1 MQCILKKVVLGSRA
15 VRGDA
20 NYWHHIGV
28 VVVAGN
34 TGAAVANR
42 LLLLKWLQLTEVVDT
57 RVDDDVTQLVLA
69 ALVTVAATV
78 IVMNVVA
85 TVTTATVVDIVG
97 NYGNG

>member
-20 NYWHHIGV
+20 YYWHHIGV

-57 RVDDDVTQLVLA
+57 RVDDDVAQFVLA
-69 ALVTVAATV
+69 ALVTVTATV

-85 TVTTATVVDIVG
+85 TVTTATVVDIVVD
-97 NYGNG
+97 YGSG

>member
-28 VVVAGN
+28 VVVAGS

-57 RVDDDVTQLVLA
+57 RVDDDVAQFVLA
-69 ALVTVAATV
+69 ALVTVTATV

-85 TVTTATVVDIVG
+85 TVTTATVVDIVVD
-97 NYGNG
+97 YGSG

>member
-42 LLLLKWLQLTEVVDT
+42 LLLLKWLKLTEVVDT

-85 TVTTATVVDIVG
+85 TVTTATVVDIVVD
-97 NYGNG
+97 YGSG

>member
-1 MQCILKKVVLGSRA
+1 MQCILKKVILGSRA

-85 TVTTATVVDIVG
+85 TVTTATVVDIVVD
-97 NYGNG
+97 YGSG

>member
-57 RVDDDVTQLVLA
+57 RVDDDVAQFVLA
-69 ALVTVAATV
+69 ALVTVTATV

-97 NYGNG
+97 DYGSG

>member
-69 ALVTVAATV
+69 ALVTVTATV

-85 TVTTATVVDIVG
+85 TVTTATVVDIVVD
-97 NYGNG
+97 YGSG

>member
-85 TVTTATVVDIVG
+85 TVTTATVVDIVVD
-97 NYGNG
+97 YGSG

>member
-1 MQCILKKVVLGSRA
+1 MQCIFKKVVLGSRA

-42 LLLLKWLQLTEVVDT
+42 LLLLKRLQLTEVVDT

-69 ALVTVAATV
+69 ALVTVTATV

-85 TVTTATVVDIVG
+85 TVTTATVVDIVVD
-97 NYGNG
+97 YGSG

>member
-1 MQCILKKVVLGSRA
+1 MQCIFKKVVLGSRA

-57 RVDDDVTQLVLA
+57 RVDDDVAQFVLA
-69 ALVTVAATV
+69 ALVTVTATV

-97 NYGNG
+97 DYGSG

>member
-57 RVDDDVTQLVLA
+57 RVDNDVTQLVLA

-85 TVTTATVVDIVG
+85 TVTTATVVDIVVD
-97 NYGNG
+97 YGSG

>member
-1 MQCILKKVVLGSRA
+1 MQCIFKKVVLGSRA

-57 RVDDDVTQLVLA
+57 RVDDDVAQFVLA
-69 ALVTVAATV
+69 ALVTVTAAV

-85 TVTTATVVDIVG
+85 TVTTATVVDIVVD
-97 NYGNG
+97 YGSG

>member
-42 LLLLKWLQLTEVVDT
+42 MLLLKRLQLTEVVNT

-85 TVTTATVVDIVG
+85 TVTTATVVDIVVD
-97 NYGNG
+97 YGSG

>member
-97 NYGNG
+97 DYGSG

>member
-1 MQCILKKVVLGSRA
+1 MQCIFKKVVLGSRT

-85 TVTTATVVDIVG
+85 TVTTATVVDIVVD
-97 NYGNG
+97 YGSG

>member
-1 MQCILKKVVLGSRA
+1 MQCIFKKVVLGSRT

-69 ALVTVAATV
+69 ALVTVTATV

-85 TVTTATVVDIVG
+85 TVTTATVVDIVVD
-97 NYGNG
+97 YGSG

>member
-1 MQCILKKVVLGSRA
+1 MQCIFKKVVLGSRA

-85 TVTTATVVDIVG
+85 TVTTATVVDIVVD
-97 NYGNG
+97 YGSG